1 MAANRAGRRRGR
13 GGSAGPGGLAEGRGS
28 PGGLS
33 PDPRGGSGG
42 SPGRS
47 PGVQRRSARVT
58 VRYNRQE
65 LQRRLDTER
74 WMDGRIGELYRGQE
88 MPEELNIDEL
98 LELDTDEER
107 ARKIQTMLSSCAA
120 DTREFVAQLLEQL
133 RGLPRQRLLQGPL
146 PHP

>member
-1 MAANRAGRRRGR
+1 MAANRVGRRQGR
-13 GGSAGPGGLAEGRGS
+13 GGSAGPGGLSVGRGS

-33 PDPRGGSGG
+33 PGPRGGSPGRG
-42 SPGRS
+42 VSPGRS

-88 MPEELNIDEL
+88 QEMPDELNIDEL

-107 ARKIQTMLSSCAA
+107 ARKIQ
-120 DTREFVAQLLEQL
+120 
-133 RGLPRQRLLQGPL
+133 
-146 PHP
+146 